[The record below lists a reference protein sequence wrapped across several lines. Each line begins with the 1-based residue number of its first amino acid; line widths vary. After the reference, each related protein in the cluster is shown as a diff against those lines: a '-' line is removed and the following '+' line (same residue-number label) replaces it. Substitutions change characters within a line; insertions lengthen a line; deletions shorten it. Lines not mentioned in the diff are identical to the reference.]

1 VIDGIIRGQQT
12 SKRNWATAVQT
23 YRSALATYRRLLE
36 MRADRIAPPL
46 MAIEAP
52 PIRSEHVVTH
62 TPRMDGDTL
71 TPREREVVEL
81 LARGY
86 SNQHIAEALVLTR
99 GTVANH
105 VAHILAKLGAANRTQ
120 VAAWLFD
127 RTAVVDDESE
137 VDDRRHRLVG

>member
-1 VIDGIIRGQQT
+1 VIDGIIRGQLT

-23 YRSALATYRRLLE
+23 YRSALVTYRRLLE
-36 MRADRIAPPL
+36 QRADRIAPPL

-120 VAAWLFD
+120 VAAWVFD
-127 RTAVVDDESE
+127 RTVVVGDESE
-137 VDDRRHRLVG
+137 VDERRHRLAG